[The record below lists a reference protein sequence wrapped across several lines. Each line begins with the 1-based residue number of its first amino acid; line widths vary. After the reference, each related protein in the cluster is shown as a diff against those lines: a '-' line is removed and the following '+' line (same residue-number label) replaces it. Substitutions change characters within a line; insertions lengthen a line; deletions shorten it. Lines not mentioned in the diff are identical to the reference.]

1 MIHLSI
7 PVSSISDTLFF
18 YSEVLGCKA
27 SRISE
32 DRIDFD
38 FFQHHLVAQLSPE
51 EAAHQSVYIGTA
63 PNRYP
68 LRHFGI
74 VVDLDKYQILLGQME
89 KHAIEFAMPPQT
101 IFQGT
106 PREQDV
112 FLVFDP
118 SGNAIE
124 FKGIHQQLAVF
135 SKE

>member
-7 PVSSISDTLFF
+7 PISSISDTLFF

-27 SRISE
+27 SRIAE

-38 FFQHHLVAQLSPE
+38 FFEHHLVAQLSPE

-74 VVDLDKYQILLGQME
+74 VVDLDKYQILLGRME

>member
-7 PVSSISDTLFF
+7 PVSSISETLFF

-74 VVDLDKYQILLGQME
+74 VVDLDKYQILLGQIE

>member
-7 PVSSISDTLFF
+7 PVSSISETLFF
-18 YSEVLGCKA
+18 YTEVLGCKA

-74 VVDLDKYQILLGQME
+74 VVDLDKYQILLGQIE

-101 IFQGT
+101 IFQGS
-106 PREQDV
+106 PREQEV

-124 FKGIHQQLAVF
+124 CKGIHQQRAVF
-135 SKE
+135 FKE

>member
-7 PVSSISDTLFF
+7 PVRSISDTLFF

-74 VVDLDKYQILLGQME
+74 VVDLDKYKILLGQME

>member
-7 PVSSISDTLFF
+7 PISSISDTLFF

-27 SRISE
+27 SRIAE

-38 FFQHHLVAQLSPE
+38 FFEHHLVAQLSPE

-74 VVDLDKYQILLGQME
+74 VVDLDKYQILLGQIE

-101 IFQGT
+101 IFQGS
-106 PREQDV
+106 PREQEV

>member
-7 PVSSISDTLFF
+7 PISSISDTLFF

-27 SRISE
+27 SRIAE

-38 FFQHHLVAQLSPE
+38 FFEHHLVAQLSPE
-51 EAAHQSVYIGTA
+51 EATHQSVYIGTA

>member
-7 PVSSISDTLFF
+7 PISSISDTLFF

-27 SRISE
+27 SRIAE

-38 FFQHHLVAQLSPE
+38 FFEHHLVAQLSPE

-74 VVDLDKYQILLGQME
+74 VVDLDKYQILLGQIE

-106 PREQDV
+106 PREQEV

-124 FKGIHQQLAVF
+124 FKGIHQQRAVF
-135 SKE
+135 FKE

>member
-7 PVSSISDTLFF
+7 PISSISDTLFF

-27 SRISE
+27 SRIAE

-38 FFQHHLVAQLSPE
+38 FFEHHLVAQLSPE

-74 VVDLDKYQILLGQME
+74 VVDLDKYQILLGRME
-89 KHAIEFAMPPQT
+89 KHSIEFAMPPQT

>member
-7 PVSSISDTLFF
+7 PVSSISETLFF

>member
-7 PVSSISDTLFF
+7 PVSSISDTIFF

-27 SRISE
+27 SRIAE

-74 VVDLDKYQILLGQME
+74 VVDLNKYQILLRQME

>member
-7 PVSSISDTLFF
+7 PISSISETLFF
-18 YSEVLGCKA
+18 YSEILGCPA
-27 SRISE
+27 SRITE

-38 FFQHHLVAQLSPE
+38 FFEHHLVAQLSPE
-51 EAAHQSVYIGTA
+51 EAAHQSVYIGTL

-74 VVDLDKYQILLGQME
+74 VVNLEKYQIILQRIQE
-89 KHAIEFAMPPQT
+89 HQIEFAMPPQT

-106 PREQDV
+106 SREQDV

-124 FKGIHQQLAVF
+124 FKGIHQQQSVF
-135 SKE
+135 AKE

>member
-7 PVSSISDTLFF
+7 PVRSISETLFF

>member
-7 PVSSISDTLFF
+7 PVRSISETLFF

-135 SKE
+135 SKD

>member
-27 SRISE
+27 SRIAE

-74 VVDLDKYQILLGQME
+74 VVDLNKYQILLRQME

>member
-7 PVSSISDTLFF
+7 PVSSISETLFF
-18 YSEVLGCKA
+18 YTEVLGCKA

>member
-7 PVSSISDTLFF
+7 PISSISDTLFF

-27 SRISE
+27 SRIAE

-38 FFQHHLVAQLSPE
+38 FFEHHLVAQLSPE
-51 EAAHQSVYIGTA
+51 EAAHQSVYIGTL
-63 PNRYP
+63 PNHYP

-74 VVDLDKYQILLGQME
+74 VVNLEKYQTILQRIHE
-89 KHAIEFAMPPQT
+89 HQIEFAMPPQT

-124 FKGIHQQLAVF
+124 IKGIHQQLAVF